1 MKPIEELPYFY
12 KVGYGCP
19 IIAKLRIFEENS

>member
-1 MKPIEELPYFY
+1 MKPIEELPNFY
-12 KVGYGCP
+12 KVGHGCP